1 MTGFHYRYVGV
12 IGVGDRG
19 KKAEKKRVSFAVS
32 ASLGNRNTDLK
43 KSVCGREKTKKN
55 RPKKTTLG
63 FRFKTVNPEF
73 FTHQNVF
80 STQPRAQQK
89 NATREIKSYEKKNPL
104 RIKKQKDTIAVAKT
118 SDSW

>member
-1 MTGFHYRYVGV
+1 MTGFQYRYVGV

-63 FRFKTVNPEF
+63 FRFKTVNPQF

-89 NATREIKSYEKKNPL
+89 NATREIKSYEKKKPVTY
-104 RIKKQKDTIAVAKT
+104 KKTKRYN
-118 SDSW
+118 SCR